1 MSGNEFKLN
10 ITIIVDGLP
19 KSEDYPKAIKVEEI
33 IKKNLPSGEKQNWN
47 NYQLSDRNRVLDPL
61 VSLEGNNVIE
71 NDTLSLTKK
80 DGGGGAL

>member
-1 MSGNEFKLN
+1 MSGNESKLN

-19 KSEDYPKAIKVEEI
+19 KTEDYPKAMKVEEI

-61 VSLEGNNVIE
+61 MSLEGNNVNE
-71 NDTLSLTKK
+71 KDTLSLTKK